1 VIRRDIMT
9 SKQKKLKDSDFYESY
24 EEFMIDYIRYMKDEK
39 KRAEEIIQQN
49 RRDIEYLRRKLA
61 SE

>member
-1 VIRRDIMT
+1 MSIKRR
-9 SKQKKLKDSDFYESY
+9 KLKDSDFYESY
-24 EEFMIDYIRYMKDEK
+24 EEFMIDYIKYMEEED
-39 KRAEEIIQQN
+39 KRDEEIIRQN

>member
-1 VIRRDIMT
+1 M
-9 SKQKKLKDSDFYESY
+9 SPKHKKSKDSDFYESY
-24 EEFMIDYIRYMKDEK
+24 EEFMINYTKYMKDED
-39 KRAEEIIQQN
+39 KRAKEIIRQN

>member
-1 VIRRDIMT
+1 MSIKRR
-9 SKQKKLKDSDFYESY
+9 KLKDSDFYESY
-24 EEFMIDYIRYMKDEK
+24 EEFMTDYMKYMKEED
-39 KRAEEIIQQN
+39 KRNEEIIREN

>member
-1 VIRRDIMT
+1 MSLEQR
-9 SKQKKLKDSDFYESY
+9 KLKNSDFYESY
-24 EEFMIDYIRYMKDEK
+24 EEFMIDYMKYMKEED
-39 KRAEEIIQQN
+39 KRDEEIIREN

>member
-1 VIRRDIMT
+1 MRSR
-9 SKQKKLKDSDFYESY
+9 QKKLKDSDFYESY
-24 EEFMIDYIRYMKDEK
+24 EEFMIDYIRYMKDEH

>member
-1 VIRRDIMT
+1 MSLKRR
-9 SKQKKLKDSDFYESY
+9 KLKDSDFYESY
-24 EEFMIDYIRYMKDEK
+24 EEFMIDYTRYLKDED
-39 KRAEEIIQQN
+39 KRAKEIIRQN

>member
-1 VIRRDIMT
+1 MRR
-9 SKQKKLKDSDFYESY
+9 QKKSKDSDFYESY
-24 EEFMIDYIRYMKDEK
+24 EEFMIDYTRYLKDED
-39 KRAEEIIQQN
+39 KRARETVRQN

>member
-1 VIRRDIMT
+1 MST
-9 SKQKKLKDSDFYESY
+9 KYKKPKDSDFYESY
-24 EEFMIDYIRYMKDEK
+24 EEFMIDYTRYMKDED
-39 KRAEEIIQQN
+39 KRAEETIQQN